1 MQLSKLGTGIGSST
15 SSSKVSPPSTSDK
28 APLLNGDSEHD
39 DFEGSRTSGLEQSS
53 SAYRFKVILAISAYL
68 GQVKRSIGI
77 EVTNDV
83 HFC

>member
-68 GQVKRSIGI
+68 GQV
-77 EVTNDV
+77 
-83 HFC
+83 